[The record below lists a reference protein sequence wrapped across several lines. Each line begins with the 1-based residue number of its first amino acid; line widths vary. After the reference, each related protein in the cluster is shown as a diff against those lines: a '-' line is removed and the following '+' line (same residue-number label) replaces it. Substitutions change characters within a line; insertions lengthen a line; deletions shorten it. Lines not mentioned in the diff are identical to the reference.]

1 MSIIPRDLVTGVVEI
16 ASLPEVLMKVSE
28 MINSPHHSAVDIG
41 RVLSNDTGL
50 SARLLKIV
58 NSVFYGYLSRIE
70 TVSRAIAVVG
80 SRELQELVLAT
91 SVIRIFK
98 GLPSNLVSMDLFWRH
113 SICCALAARTLAEM
127 RGEQLVERFFVAG
140 LLHDIGS
147 LILYRK
153 LPELAREA
161 IQLSYY
167 ENVPLECA
175 ETEVIGFDHSTV
187 GAELLRKW
195 KLPEHLQ
202 ETTEFHHRPSTAQR
216 FPNDA
221 ALIHIADAVSDA
233 MKFSNLNGSQVRQVE
248 SQVWN
253 LAGIPEESIPSII
266 SEVERQLKG
275 PLIYI
280 AKNGGGASSN
290 HSIIGWRNRGRRD

>member
-1 MSIIPRDLVTGVVEI
+1 MSITPRDLVIGEVGI
-16 ASLPEVLMKVSE
+16 ASLPEVFMKVSE
-28 MINSPHHSAVDIG
+28 MISSPHHSAADIG
-41 RVLSNDTGL
+41 RVLSNDTAL

-80 SRELQELVLAT
+80 TRELQELVLAT
-91 SVIRIFK
+91 SVIRVFK
-98 GLPSNLVSMDLFWRH
+98 GIPSNLVTMEWFWRH
-113 SICCALAARTLAEM
+113 SICCAITSRMLAEM

-161 IQLSYY
+161 IQLSYC

-195 KLPEHLQ
+195 KLPERLQ

-216 FPNDA
+216 YPNDA

-233 MKFSNLNGSQVRQVE
+233 MNFSNHNGSQKRQVD
-248 SQVWN
+248 SQVWK
-253 LAGIPEESIPSII
+253 LAGIPGESIPSIVP
-266 SEVERQLKG
+266 EVEQQLKG
-275 PLIYI
+275 PLFYV
-280 AKNGGGASSN
+280 AKSGGGANSN
-290 HSIIGWRNRGRRD
+290 HSIVGWRKKGRRK